1 MLAIFKIRKI
11 HFFVYAWI
19 IAHEDF
25 LKLTEINLDDI
36 KIISKL
42 ISRIFFTS
50 RTKSIIYPFD
60 ARKIESVLLLFIYCQ

>member
-42 ISRIFFTS
+42 MSRIFFTS
-50 RTKSIIYPFD
+50 RTKGIIYPFD